1 MKKFH
6 ESVYRSI
13 TKAVTFRILIII
25 LDFIVIYL
33 FTKRIDLTVGVI
45 IVSNFSS
52 TIAYFVHERIWNRVH
67 WGKDHKD

>member
-6 ESVYRSI
+6 ESIYRSI
-13 TKAVTFRILIII
+13 TKAVTFRVLIII

-33 FTKRIDLTVGVI
+33 FTKRLDLTLGVI

-52 TIAYFVHERIWNRVH
+52 TIAYFAHERVWNRVH
-67 WGKDHKD
+67 WGKDHKE